1 MPLKSSGRGNLVEI
15 DRWDGGVGWLAH
27 PEETMQ
33 RASHALVIDDA
44 VWLVDPLDADGVD
57 ELVSSFGTVAGVV
70 VTLDRHTRDAATL
83 ARQYDVSVHLP
94 KPLAGVARGIDA
106 PVELFEYELAD
117 TGYRVLPI
125 LDWPGWREVALY
137 HDGEGTLVVGD
148 SLGTAPYF
156 TTGTE
161 RLGVSPAL
169 RLVPPRATFGQLTPE
184 RILVGHGTGIM
195 TDATV
200 ALEDALR
207 GARRRAPQLYVDAL
221 KLFLPI

>member
-33 RASHALVIDDA
+33 RASHALVVDDE

-70 VTLDRHTRDAATL
+70 VTLGRHTRDAATL
-83 ARQYDVSVHLP
+83 ARRYDVSVHLP
-94 KPLAGVARGIDA
+94 KPLAGVARGIDT

-137 HDGEGTLVVGD
+137 HDGAGTLLVGD
-148 SLGTAPYF
+148 ALGTAPYF
-156 TTGTE
+156 ITGTE

-195 TDATV
+195 TNATD

-207 GARRRAPQLYVDAL
+207 GARRRAPRLYVDAL
-221 KLFLPI
+221 KLFVPI

>member
-1 MPLKSSGRGNLVEI
+1 
-15 DRWDGGVGWLAH
+15 
-27 PEETMQ
+27 MQ

-57 ELVSSFGTVAGVV
+57 ELISSLGTVAGVV

-83 ARQYDVSVHLP
+83 ARRYDVPVYLP
-94 KPLAGVARGIDA
+94 KPLAGVAREIDA

-117 TGYRVLPI
+117 TGYRVMPV

-148 SLGTAPYF
+148 ALGTAPYF

-169 RLVPPRATFGQLTPE
+169 RPVPPRATLGQLTPE
-184 RILVGHGTGIM
+184 RILVGHGSGIM

-200 ALEDALR
+200 ALEDSLR
-207 GARRRAPQLYVDAL
+207 GARRRAPRLYVDAL
-221 KLFLPI
+221 KLFVPI